1 MDGEIGVEKKTHR
14 AAVCKKRDK
23 IRQNFKKV

>member
-1 MDGEIGVEKKTHR
+1 MDGEIEVEKKTHHV
-14 AAVCKKRDK
+14 AACKKRDK